1 MSRLYLVPAGS
12 LLMVLL
18 LSACDRKDTAPA
30 SPAPPVVSAQVTAN
44 GDVALSGQGGMP
56 PARQGKGA
64 GTAQQWVGKWLGPEV
79 TYLEIIQQAGSYTV
93 NIRNLDGV
101 RTFPAEI
108 LENGLRF
115 QRDGVPEFIRATDG
129 RGTGMKWLADKS
141 NCLGIRPGEGY
152 CRG

>member
-1 MSRLYLVPAGS
+1 MA
-12 LLMVLL
+12 LL
-18 LSACDRKDTAPA
+18 LAACDRKETAPA
-30 SPAPPVVSAQVTAN
+30 SPAQPVVSAQPA
-44 GDVALSGQGGMP
+44 MP
-56 PARQGKGA
+56 PSSQPQGA
-64 GTAQQWVGKWLGPEV
+64 TTVQQWVGKWAGPEA
-79 TYLEIIQQAGSYTV
+79 TYLEIIQEAGSYTV

-108 LENGLRF
+108 LEDGLRF

-129 RGTGMKWLADKS
+129 KGTGMKWLADKS